1 MTDNTEI
8 KGFYS
13 GKKVLLTGGAGYIAY
28 NVTEILKNIDCKI
41 VRFDIGS
48 KFPVIKNA
56 KAGITD
62 ISGDIKDSDTL
73 ENLLKD
79 VDVVFHFAAQTSV
92 YVANDDP
99 YADAKVNILPLINI
113 LEMLKKKKTK
123 PVFIFSGTVTVSGV
137 DVPLPVNDN
146 SADDPVSIYDL
157 HKIVA
162 EQYIGY
168 YSKMG
173 YIKGAIL
180 RLANIY
186 GPGPKSSS
194 SDRGI
199 LNRMMIKALGGQD
212 LTVYGAGDFF
222 RDYVYV
228 KDVAMAFLLA
238 GANAGALSGKHF
250 VISSGKGTKLVDA
263 FNMVADQA
271 SKRTG
276 RKVKVVS
283 VTPPQGLSPIENRNF
298 IGDPSGFK
306 KLTGWKN
313 DRTLEDG
320 ISETIDFFREG
331 T

>member
-1 MTDNTEI
+1 MTDNTKI

-13 GKKVLLTGGAGYIAY
+13 GKKVLFTGGAGYIAY
-28 NVTEILKNIDCKI
+28 NVTEILKSVDCKI

-48 KFPVIKNA
+48 KFPVIKDA
-56 KAGITD
+56 KAEITD
-62 ISGDIKDSDTL
+62 ISGDIKDAGTL
-73 ENLLKD
+73 EKLLKD

-99 YADAKVNILPLINI
+99 AADAKVNILPLINM
-113 LEMLKKKKTK
+113 LEIARKNGNS
-123 PVFIFSGTVTVSGV
+123 PAFIFSGTVTVSGV
-137 DVPLPVNDN
+137 DAPLPVNDS

-162 EQYIGY
+162 EQYIEY

-173 YIKGAIL
+173 HIKGAIL

-199 LNRMMIKALGGQD
+199 LKRMVIKALSGQD
-212 LTVYGAGDFF
+212 LTVYGAGDFL
-222 RDYVYV
+222 RDYIHV

-238 GANAGALSGKHF
+238 GANADALRGKHF

-263 FNMVADQA
+263 FYMVADQA

-276 RKVKVVS
+276 KKVKVVS
-283 VTPPQGLSPIENRNF
+283 VPPPQGLSPIENRNF

-320 ISETIDFFREG
+320 IIETIDFFREG
-331 T
+331 A